1 MGEWIQPGETYGEYR
16 IGFNVRIFAQALTN
30 QNATATMDGYVED
43 VIEAVDD
50 ATGFYMAGMSAPEQY
65 GENASAF
72 LGVDAA
78 IYQITRQ

>member
-30 QNATATMDGYVED
+30 QNVTETMDQYVQD
-43 VIEAVDD
+43 VLDTVKD
-50 ATGFYMAGMSAPEQY
+50 AAGFYMAGIGAPEQF

-78 IYQITRQ
+78 IYQITR